1 MPICLMGQRTCFEGY
16 YLIELTGQDVGL
28 LAPFFFVCLGA
39 CLLLLLHGFVA
50 KQVSLFLSLS
60 KQPDFDAKQLVLLCE
75 SSKPTLFQ
83 NFPIT
88 FLSLAV
94 VSQSPLNFP
103 LYLQFLN
110 RVSKLVI

>member
-1 MPICLMGQRTCFEGY
+1 M
-16 YLIELTGQDVGL
+16 
-28 LAPFFFVCLGA
+28 GA

-50 KQVSLFLSLS
+50 KQVSFILSLS

-88 FLSLAV
+88 FLSLDVVPLLDEESCCGLPKPPKFTSLSAV
-94 VSQSPLNFP
+94 P
-103 LYLQFLN
+103 
-110 RVSKLVI
+110 